1 MQIAICDDN
10 KIERALLK
18 TYCLRYL
25 KESYVWE
32 IAEYDSGESFLRD
45 NKAQILLLDIE
56 MDGMSG
62 IAVKEKMRERRSE
75 TQILFITSHG
85 ENMPD
90 AFGKNVSGFLEKPVT
105 YDEFKKQ
112 MDRVMQDIA
121 QLQKKIC
128 VQVVNGF
135 RNIEIKNIL
144 YMEAKQKYVD
154 VKTVDGTIAVMDRK
168 GIGQWGQELEKY
180 DFLSPHRSF
189 LVNLSQVKKVDEMF
203 VHMNNGDKIKLSRDK
218 KQEVRR
224 KFYHYLEKNAW

>member
-1 MQIAICDDN
+1 M
-10 KIERALLK
+10 
-18 TYCLRYL
+18 
-25 KESYVWE
+25 
-32 IAEYDSGESFLRD
+32 
-45 NKAQILLLDIE
+45 
-56 MDGMSG
+56 
-62 IAVKEKMRERRSE
+62 
-75 TQILFITSHG
+75 FITSHG

-180 DFLSPHRSF
+180 DFF
-189 LVNLSQVKKVDEMF
+189 FAAQ
-203 VHMNNGDKIKLSRDK
+203 
-218 KQEVRR
+218 
-224 KFYHYLEKNAW
+224 KFSG

>member
-62 IAVKEKMRERRSE
+62 IAVKEKMREMRSE

-180 DFLSPHRSF
+180 DFFSPHRSF

-224 KFYHYLEKNAW
+224 KFYLYLEKNAW